1 MRFQY
6 FLSIRYNMPSTM
18 KSRSL
23 SKRRMRS
30 LRRHCSSKNHRR
42 ALRSRSLRTRK
53 MHRKLCKGVRRKTAR
68 KRNRHTKKCPKGK
81 HRRLHGQRRG
91 RRGRITRHGRLS
103 KKCYSNTKRRSSKRR
118 RRHRG
123 GDGTTN
129 YSSGLMRLSP
139 SPLDRALGAS

>member
-1 MRFQY
+1 
-6 FLSIRYNMPSTM
+6 MPNTM

-42 ALRSRSLRTRK
+42 ALRSRSMRTRK
-53 MHRKLCKGVRRKTAR
+53 IHRKLCKRVRRKSMRRKSMRRKTAR
-68 KRNRHTKKCPKGK
+68 K
-81 HRRLHGQRRG
+81 
-91 RRGRITRHGRLS
+91 
-103 KKCYSNTKRRSSKRR
+103 TKRKIKRKR

-129 YSSGLMRLSP
+129 YSNGMGALSP
-139 SPLDRALGAS
+139 QELALNAGF

>member
-1 MRFQY
+1 
-6 FLSIRYNMPSTM
+6 MPSTM

-68 KRNRHTKKCPKGK
+68 KHHRRKSARKHHRRKTVRKAARK
-81 HRRLHGQRRG
+81 HRRRKSRRQ
-91 RRGRITRHGRLS
+91 
-103 KKCYSNTKRRSSKRR
+103 
-118 RRHRG
+118 RG
-123 GDGTTN
+123 GTGMKAWTPGVWT
-129 YSSGLMRLSP
+129 P
-139 SPLDRALGAS
+139 QARALNA

>member
-1 MRFQY
+1 
-6 FLSIRYNMPSTM
+6 M

-81 HRRLHGQRRG
+81 HRRLHGQRRMAAADESPVTVVFQ
-91 RRGRITRHGRLS
+91 RNATATQSAAAPSADAVTEAEMELR
-103 KKCYSNTKRRSSKRR
+103 
-118 RRHRG
+118 
-123 GDGTTN
+123 TTQA
-129 YSSGLMRLSP
+129 
-139 SPLDRALGAS
+139 D

>member
-1 MRFQY
+1 MSLTR
-6 FLSIRYNMPSTM
+6 
-18 KSRSL
+18 KVRSL

-68 KRNRHTKKCPKGK
+68 RRHRHTKKCPKGK

-103 KKCYSNTKRRSSKRR
+103 KKCYSNTKRRRTHHRR
-118 RRHRG
+118 RAHRRHRG

>member
-1 MRFQY
+1 MQY

-68 KRNRHTKKCPKGK
+68 KHHRRKSARKHHRRKSARKHHRRKTVRKAARK
-81 HRRLHGQRRG
+81 HRRRKSRRQ
-91 RRGRITRHGRLS
+91 
-103 KKCYSNTKRRSSKRR
+103 
-118 RRHRG
+118 RG
-123 GDGTTN
+123 GTGMKAWTPGVWT
-129 YSSGLMRLSP
+129 P
-139 SPLDRALGAS
+139 QARALNA